1 MRKMKNVLKLLVIVP
16 TLFLLF
22 SCNPLEDDS
31 KSDSMLVVMQ
41 IVATDIEKTEVNFLE
56 SDVVVLDA
64 EGAATVVDDAA
75 VVTLTAKTLDPNS
88 LLGASQYND
97 IIVDRYVVSYFR
109 SDGKNQ
115 EGVDVPYSFEGALS
129 ALVEIDSQVDIS
141 FVVVRAVAKLEPPL
155 IDLRDGRGEG
165 QLKVTAK
172 IDFYGKDTIGNR
184 VKATGYLTIFFANY
198 ADKKAEPPPPTI
210 TNWRR

>member
-1 MRKMKNVLKLLVIVP
+1 MKNVLKLLVIVP
-16 TLFLLF
+16 ILFLLF

-31 KSDSMLVVMQ
+31 KSDSLLVVLK
-41 IVATDIEKTEVNFLE
+41 IVSTDIEESEANFLE
-56 SDVVVLDA
+56 SDVVEIGDQGEAIVS
-64 EGAATVVDDAA
+64 DDAA
-75 VVTLTAKTLDPNS
+75 IVTFTAKTLDPAP
-88 LLGASQYND
+88 LLGTSHYNN
-97 IIVDRYVVSYFR
+97 IYVERYVVSYSR

-115 EGVDVPYSFEGALS
+115 EGVDVPYSFDGAMS
-129 ALVEIDSQVDIS
+129 ALVELDSQVDVS
-141 FVVVRAVAKLEPPL
+141 FIVVRAVAKLEPPL

-184 VKATGYLTIFFANY
+184 VKATGYLSIFFANY
-198 ADKKAEPPPPTI
+198 ADKKEEPVTPPT

>member
-1 MRKMKNVLKLLVIVP
+1 MRKMKNLSKLLVIVP

-31 KSDSMLVVMQ
+31 KSDSLLVVVQ

-64 EGAATVVDDAA
+64 EGAATVTDDAA
-75 VVTLTAKTLDPNS
+75 IVTLTAITLDPNP
-88 LLGASQYND
+88 LLGASHYNN
-97 IIVDRYVVSYFR
+97 IIVDRYVVSYIR

-115 EGVDVPYSFEGALS
+115 EGVNVPYSFEGAMS

-165 QLKVTAK
+165 QLKATAK

-184 VKATGYLTIFFANY
+184 VKATGYLTIFFAEY
-198 ADKKAEPPPPTI
+198 VTE
-210 TNWRR
+210 

>member
-31 KSDSMLVVMQ
+31 KSDSLLVVVQ

-64 EGAATVVDDAA
+64 EGAATVTDDAA
-75 VVTLTAKTLDPNS
+75 IVTLAAKTLDPNL
-88 LLGASQYND
+88 LLGASHYNN
-97 IIVDRYVVSYFR
+97 IIMERYVVSYFR

-141 FVVVRAVAKLEPPL
+141 FVLVRAVAKLEPPL
-155 IDLRDGRGEG
+155 INLRDGRGEG

-172 IDFYGKDTIGNR
+172 IDFYGKDTIGNG
-184 VKATGYLTIFFANY
+184 VKATGYLTIFFAEY
-198 ADKKAEPPPPTI
+198 VTE
-210 TNWRR
+210 

>member
-56 SDVVVLDA
+56 SDVVEIDDQ
-64 EGAATVVDDAA
+64 GAATVTDDAA
-75 VVTLTAKTLDPNS
+75 VVTLTAKTLDPNP

-172 IDFYGKDTIGNR
+172 IDFYGKDTIGNG
-184 VKATGYLTIFFANY
+184 VKATGYLTIFFAEY
-198 ADKKAEPPPPTI
+198 VTE
-210 TNWRR
+210 

>member
-31 KSDSMLVVMQ
+31 KSDSLLVVVQ

-64 EGAATVVDDAA
+64 EGAATVTDDPA
-75 VVTLTAKTLDPNS
+75 VVTLTAKTLDPNP
-88 LLGASQYND
+88 LLGVSHYNG

-141 FVVVRAVAKLEPPL
+141 FVLVRAVAKLEPPL
-155 IDLRDGRGEG
+155 INLRDGRGEG

-172 IDFYGKDTIGNR
+172 IDFYGKDTIGNG
-184 VKATGYLTIFFANY
+184 VKATGYLTIFFAEY
-198 ADKKAEPPPPTI
+198 VTE
-210 TNWRR
+210 